1 MFGFT
6 LDERD
11 KYYKVTEYA
20 DDTWARNESESIGSA
35 SSFCRGAAGEH
46 VLDFTCDRG
55 GRLGSDGDQ
64 PGQAQTG
71 ALLREFEEVER
82 GRVSGAAGGRSSEGR
97 SVLR

>member
-20 DDTWARNESESIGSA
+20 EDTWARNESESVGLA
-35 SSFCRGAAGEH
+35 SSFCREAAGEY
-46 VLDFTCDRG
+46 VLDFTCVRG
-55 GRLGSDGDQ
+55 GKLGSGRNQ

-71 ALLREFEEVER
+71 ALLREFEDR
-82 GRVSGAAGGRSSEGR
+82 GRVSGAAGERSSEGR